1 MTEYLQDIFY
11 VQPIFGVTINTV
23 RTPSAF
29 IIAVYCVIF
38 LSLLIALYIYLFRKK
53 IGFANS
59 LRNSCIAALLAGSFM
74 WAIYGEVVWFN
85 WLKENYRNFKGLSTE
100 EKLLKME
107 YPLYDFASRLKKFIP
122 EDSPYTIYSSD
133 EYYSKRLEYFLLP
146 RKEKDPS
153 EFIIVIVDKESV
165 FDPFKGVL
173 KRGDKVIT
181 GLEPFFYYAEDAY
194 MVRRR

>member
-1 MTEYLQDIFY
+1 MADYLQELFSI
-11 VQPIFGVTINTV
+11 QPIIGITINTV
-23 RTPSAF
+23 PTSIHLAF
-29 IIAVYCVIF
+29 IVYGVFF
-38 LSLLIALYIYLFRKK
+38 LSLLISLYIYFFRKK
-53 IGFANS
+53 ITFINA
-59 LRNSCIAALLAGSFM
+59 LRRSFIVALISGSII
-74 WAIYGEVVWFN
+74 WWINGEVIWFS
-85 WLKENYRNFKGLSTE
+85 WLKDHWKHFKGLNTE
-100 EKLLKME
+100 EKLLTME
-107 YPLYDFASRLKKFIP
+107 YPLYDFALRLKKLIP